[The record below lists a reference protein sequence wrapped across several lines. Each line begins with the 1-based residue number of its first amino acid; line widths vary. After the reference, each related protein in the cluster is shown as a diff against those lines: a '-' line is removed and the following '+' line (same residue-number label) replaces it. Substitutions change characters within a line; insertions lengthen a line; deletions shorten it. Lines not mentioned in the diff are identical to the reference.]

1 MNFKDLRDFLD
12 YLEQRGELK
21 RITHPIDPHYEMTE
35 ISDRTLRAKG
45 PALLF
50 ENPLGYDFP
59 VLTNLFGTP
68 ERVAMGM
75 GRQQVQELRDVG
87 QWLAY
92 LKEPEPPRGLKELI
106 EKLPVF
112 KQVLNMPVKR
122 LRRAP
127 CQEIVWQGDTVDLDK
142 IPVMSCWPDDVA
154 PLLTWG
160 LTITRGPH
168 KKRQNLGIYRQ
179 QKIAR
184 NKVIMRWLAHRG
196 GALDLRDWMEKHP
209 GEPFPVS
216 VAFGADPATILGAV
230 TPVPDTLS
238 EYAFAG
244 LLRGSRTEVVKSISN
259 DLEVPASAEIVLE
272 GYIDPNEFAD
282 EGPYGDH
289 TGYYNEVERH
299 HVFTVTHVTMRN
311 KPIYHSTYTGRP
323 PDEPAVLGVAL
334 NEVFVPILQKQFPEI
349 ADFYLPPEGCSYR
362 MAIVTLKKQYPG
374 HAKRVMLGV
383 WSFLRQ
389 FMYTKFVI
397 VCDEQVNAR
406 DWPQVIAAMVNH
418 MSPLRDTLFIE
429 HTPIDSLDFASPV
442 VGLGSKIGLDATVK
456 WPAELVLSN
465 YDQSDKTTELSLEA
479 LKACL
484 SDEADVLDVAL
495 PEAANGKLVLL
506 LINKQEAGQAQQ
518 LLQRVV
524 DKLNGDSPLKFV
536 ILCDDDVNIHDWNDV
551 IWAMT
556 TRMDPAR
563 DSLRIVGQDLICF
576 DATNKLPDEV
586 EREWGT
592 PIRKDPKLV
601 AKIDSLWDELGIV

>member
-127 CQEIVWQGDTVDLDK
+127 CQEIVWQGDAVDLDK

-442 VGLGSKIGLDATVK
+442 VGLGSKIGLDVTVK
-456 WPAELVLSN
+456 WPTELVLSN
-465 YDQSDKTTELSLEA
+465 SDQSDKTTELSLEA